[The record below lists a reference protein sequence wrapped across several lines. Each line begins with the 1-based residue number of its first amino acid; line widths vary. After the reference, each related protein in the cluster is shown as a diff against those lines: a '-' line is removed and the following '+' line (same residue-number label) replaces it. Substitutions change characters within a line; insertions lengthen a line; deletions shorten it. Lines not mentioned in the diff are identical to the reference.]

1 MNDQLP
7 NQSADQPVQHMKPLE
22 FAFCRSPALPVWTPD
37 QVVQTDQTGPL
48 TFVHQFSM
56 CAHTTFTLDK
66 PDQQTPVRFQK
77 DAKQVLAQMT
87 NINADQ
93 IELYYHD
100 SVSAYCTIPDDGYVL
115 ADDDLLPTRGCCYFA
130 VFEITNPE
138 YGADSLLSMLLR
150 KEKEFDLLS
159 KPEYSIEPGP
169 WSVSSADT

>member
-22 FAFCRSPALPVWTPD
+22 FSFCWSPVLLVWTPVR
-37 QVVQTDQTGPL
+37 VVLTDQNGPL

-56 CAHTTFTLDK
+56 YAHTTFTLDK

-87 NINADQ
+87 NIDADQ
-93 IELYYHD
+93 IVLYYHD
-100 SVSAYCTIPDDGYVL
+100 SVSAYSTIPDDAYQL
-115 ADDDLLPTRGCCYFA
+115 TDDDLLPTRGICYFE
-130 VFEITNPE
+130 VFQIASPE

-150 KEKEFDLLS
+150 QEKYFDS
-159 KPEYSIEPGP
+159 
-169 WSVSSADT
+169 